1 MLELNITIEGS
12 TTDDLL
18 LALGEAK
25 RSIEAGNVEGKDTS
39 DNSEYSF
46 NIKQEAFNYG

>member
-1 MLELNITIEGS
+1 MLELNIEIAGL

-25 RSIEAGNVEGKDTS
+25 RSIEAGNIEGKDEN
-39 DNSEYSF
+39 DNSNYSF